1 MLELLENF
9 VLFEIF
15 REVLQTLPSQMI
27 LLSKQQELNSI
38 NYQLIQKEAGVNLA
52 STTLLS
58 IQCNPWSI
66 CKPSR
71 GKVEW
76 GKWL

>member
-1 MLELLENF
+1 
-9 VLFEIF
+9 
-15 REVLQTLPSQMI
+15 MI

-38 NYQLIQKEAGVNLA
+38 DYQLIQKEAGVYVA
-52 STTLLS
+52 STTLLAN
-58 IQCNPWSI
+58 QCNPWSI

>member
-38 NYQLIQKEAGVNLA
+38 DYQLIQKEAGVSVA
-52 STTLLS
+52 STTLLA
-58 IQCNPWSI
+58 IQCNP
-66 CKPSR
+66 
-71 GKVEW
+71 
-76 GKWL
+76 